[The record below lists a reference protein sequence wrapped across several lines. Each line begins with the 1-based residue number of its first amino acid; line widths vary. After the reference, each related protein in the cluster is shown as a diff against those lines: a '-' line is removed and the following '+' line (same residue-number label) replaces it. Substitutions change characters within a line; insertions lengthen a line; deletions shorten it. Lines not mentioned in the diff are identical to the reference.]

1 MRAHIKALE
10 KLLRQRLINNP
21 VVNVQT
27 DGTGAVMIVTMSNMF
42 DLDAPPAGAVW
53 VAAMLVFAVVVIPV
67 LFFIFA

>member
-1 MRAHIKALE
+1 VLIQ
-10 KLLRQRLINNP
+10 LLFLPDVLLTAAAQHVIMMMSATP
-21 VVNVQT
+21 S
-27 DGTGAVMIVTMSNMF
+27 AVMMVTMSNIF